1 MSKEYVKKKFGKA
14 QHDACKSI
22 HDRLI
27 NQWGISGWWNLG
39 ETFRE
44 ALIAEKVL
52 YVFAG
57 RGEESKIS
65 PMDICRYMEAMRR
78 YCDIL
83 KDDE

>member
-1 MSKEYVKKKFGKA
+1 MSKEYVKKNFGKA

-22 HDRLI
+22 HDNLI
-27 NQWGISGWWNLG
+27 RTWGISGWWNLG
-39 ETFRE
+39 ETFRD
-44 ALIAEKVL
+44 ALICEKVL

-57 RGEESKIS
+57 RDYDSKIS
-65 PMDICRYMEAMRR
+65 SMEISKYIEAMRR